1 MELVEL
7 PKAEEKNELN
17 DFQKENL
24 FESIVRGKDVIEK
37 IKTSRG
43 EFEVKFPRSR
53 DLQAI
58 GLLTAYKLSGI
69 AEKCFDSGSYS
80 LIQEIATLDVIVRS
94 GPAWYENA
102 KKENDNFSWGDI
114 PSQKFIEE
122 AYAKALAFRFK
133 VQAML
138 DNEPDTGDKAVASA
152 ESADVSSGTG
162 VFSGISS
169 GDGK

>member
-7 PKAEEKNELN
+7 PKAEEKGELN
-17 DFQKENL
+17 DFQEENL

-53 DLQAI
+53 DLEAI
-58 GLLTAYKLSGI
+58 GRLTAYKLSGI

-102 KKENDNFSWGDI
+102 KKENDSFSWGDI

-122 AYAKALAFRFK
+122 VYAKSLSFRFK

-138 DNEPDTGDKAVASA
+138 DEVPENGNKGVAAA
-152 ESADVSSGTG
+152 ESADVAGGSGL
-162 VFSGISS
+162 FSGISS
-169 GDGK
+169 SERK